1 MSNLVSYGSFA
12 LTCIVDRFKAVQ
24 SFRYQESNRYIYIYM
39 YSVESAV
46 HLFVLVKVSSLIEA
60 HAANLGPKRL
70 SVVFRGFTKQDA
82 V

>member
-1 MSNLVSYGSFA
+1 
-12 LTCIVDRFKAVQ
+12 
-24 SFRYQESNRYIYIYM
+24 M

>member
-24 SFRYQESNRYIYIYM
+24 SFRYQESNRYIYM

>member
-1 MSNLVSYGSFA
+1 MVHLLLLASSIVSKRFNHFGIKNL
-12 LTCIVDRFKAVQ
+12 ID
-24 SFRYQESNRYIYIYM
+24 IYIYM